1 MPVYKDQAR
10 GSWYVRISTQ
20 DPVTG
25 KRSEKKK
32 RGFKKKADAVAWEAE
47 QRTGAISGPCA
58 LTFRQLDDLFIEYK
72 SPRKASTRAQ
82 ERHRVDKYCAAF
94 ADMPVQKITKKELL
108 SWYLYLQ
115 ALPGLSVSVKN
126 NVIGI
131 VRSALRFGRE
141 VYGLPDESSVLKKIK
156 KEAKREEMA
165 TWSPAQFAAFLEAVP
180 AGPYREFF
188 RFLYWT
194 GCRRGEALAL
204 CRADFDEQAHTVHI
218 WHQIK
223 NFSAGFMPLKT
234 DTSDRV
240 LSLPDGLWAH
250 LGPVVAQCTD
260 DRPFVFGGD
269 RSLAITSVARYMAAG
284 IKASGVPA
292 IRLHDLRHSFATNA
306 IGSGANIVAVSKYL
320 GHATIQQTLQ
330 TYTHLLQTADREL
343 VQKIGSMMA
352 EE

>member
-58 LTFRQLDDLFIEYK
+58 LTFRQLDEVFIDYK

-82 ERHRVDKYCAAF
+82 ERHRVAKYCAAF
-94 ADMPVQKITKKELL
+94 ADLPVQKITKKDLL
-108 SWYLYLQ
+108 TWYLQLQ
-115 ALPGLSVSVKN
+115 ALPVSVSVKN
-126 NVIGI
+126 HVISI
-131 VRSALRFGRE
+131 VRSVLRFGHD
-141 VYGLPDESSVLKKIK
+141 VYGLPDDSSVLKKIR
-156 KEAKREEMA
+156 KEAKREEMT
-165 TWSPAQFAAFLEAVP
+165 TWSPDQFAAFLAAVP

-194 GCRRGEALAL
+194 GVRRGEALAL
-204 CRADFDEQAHTVHI
+204 RRDDVDAEAHTVHV

-223 NFSAGFMPLKT
+223 NYSAGFMPLKT
-234 DTSDRV
+234 DASDRV
-240 LSLPDGLWAH
+240 LAIPDALWAH

-260 DRPFVFGGD
+260 DRPFLFGGD
-269 RSLAITSVARYMAAG
+269 RSLAISSVARYMAAG

-306 IGSGANIVAVSKYL
+306 IGSGANIVAVSRYL
-320 GHATIQQTLQ
+320 GHATIQQTLA
-330 TYTHLLQTADREL
+330 TYTHLLQSADRDL
-343 VQKIGSMMA
+343 VQKVNSLMPEA
-352 EE
+352 